1 MIEAFSASGRLE
13 AASSLSN
20 VPAALPGLLLFV
32 VCTFALS
39 LVLGAMAT
47 RYRDLKPIVES
58 TLMLAFL
65 ASPVIWSSDM
75 INHRS
80 TVMRLNPLTHLFAV
94 WREPLAGGH
103 VDPASIV
110 YVLVV
115 LTLLVLASVLTLVH
129 LRKAAFWI

>member
-1 MIEAFSASGRLE
+1 
-13 AASSLSN
+13 
-20 VPAALPGLLLFV
+20 
-32 VCTFALS
+32 
-39 LVLGAMAT
+39 
-47 RYRDLKPIVES
+47 
-58 TLMLAFL
+58 
-65 ASPVIWSSDM
+65 M

-80 TVMRLNPLTHLFAV
+80 TVMRINPLTHLFAV